1 MASWYVEYLVTH
13 SEEIRSGINT
23 APETYFDTGIPYT
36 INTIHHDER
45 SDEWY
50 VEEPCYEIDFDSSA
64 FTNLLIVEKII
75 DKLVVDRKITPLEKL
90 IVSLYASSTPMED
103 MIKQTGLL
111 SKITIMKIFSKVCD
125 RISYVLGGEF
135 TDEGYISRLCE
146 DYKLTEEQVQ
156 KVRNYFE
163 RNVGVK
169 NI

>member
-1 MASWYVEYLVTH
+1 MAWYTEYLIKN

-36 INTIHHDER
+36 VSAVCHDVR
-45 SDEWY
+45 NDEWY
-50 VEEPCYEIDFDSSA
+50 IEEPCYEIDFDSNT
-64 FTNLLIVEKII
+64 FTNLLIVEKTIE
-75 DKLVVDRKITPLEKL
+75 KLVEDKKITSLEKL
-90 IVSLYASSTPMED
+90 ILSLYATSTPMED

-111 SKITIMKIFSKVCD
+111 SKITIIKIFSKVCD
-125 RISYVLGGEF
+125 RIGYVLGGEF
-135 TDEGYISRLCE
+135 TDEGYISKLSE
-146 DYKLTEEQVQ
+146 EFKLTEEQVQ